1 MSHFTK
7 YNAAFFTERWPTIGD
22 IGRRPVVAVRPTLL
36 RRRPVW
42 STIMPMVLQ
51 RSVGREHP
59 GAARVFL
66 A

>member
-1 MSHFTK
+1 MPHFTK
-7 YNAAFFTERWPTIGD
+7 YNAAFCAVQWPTIGD
-22 IGRRPVVAVRPTLL
+22 MGRRPVVAVRPALL

-51 RSVGREHP
+51 RNVGREHP
-59 GAARVFL
+59 GAGHVFL